1 MADPGVE
8 VVFLFTQDMGDI
20 VYFIVAAGDLVH
32 YRNIVL
38 AVRGIKEFFQV
49 ICKTFVR
56 KHFAVFAYYQT
67 TTKEFALKAAEKWLE
82 GAK

>member
-1 MADPGVE
+1 MNLASVQSRINRLAIVE
-8 VVFLFTQDMGDI
+8 ESESGQ
-20 VYFIVAAGDLVH
+20 
-32 YRNIVL
+32 
-38 AVRGIKEFFQV
+38 EFFQV